1 MIIDTHSHLYLP
13 AFDEDRPDMLQRARE
28 AGVAQV
34 LLPAIDSDY
43 HDALVKLW
51 QSDQA
56 FFKPMMGVH
65 PCSVQPNNYKEELRM
80 AGELLDQY
88 PFVAVGEIGIDL
100 HWDKSTLPLQIE
112 AFETQIDWAKERN
125 LPIVI
130 HCREAFK
137 EIFEVLDR
145 LHDERLRGVFHCFTG
160 TAEDA
165 ARIKEYGTFLMGLG
179 GVLTFKNS
187 GLDKVVSEFSLR
199 HFVLE
204 TDAPY
209 LAPTPHRGRRN
220 ESAYVQFVLKRLA
233 EIKKLPETLVAERT
247 SENARAMF
255 QIN

>member
-13 AFDEDRPDMLQRARE
+13 AFDEDRSDMLERARDV
-28 AGVAQV
+28 GVGQV

-43 HDALVKLW
+43 HEALINLW
-51 QSDQA
+51 QSDTA

-65 PCSVQPNNYKEELRM
+65 PCSVQPNNYEDELRL
-80 AGELLDQY
+80 AKELLDQH

-100 HWDKSTLPLQIE
+100 HWDKLTLPLQIE
-112 AFETQIDWAKERN
+112 AFEMQIGWAKGRN

-137 EIFEVLDR
+137 EIFDVLDR
-145 LHDERLRGVFHCFTG
+145 LHDEHLRGVFHCFTG

-165 ARIKEYGTFLMGLG
+165 AKIKEYGTFLMGLG

-187 GLDKVVSEFSLR
+187 GLDKVVSELSLR

-220 ESAYVQFVLKRLA
+220 ESAYVQLVLKKLA
-233 EIKKLPETLVAERT
+233 EIKKLPEALVAERT